1 MGFSL
6 VASFAVIGV
15 SILIAIEIFTGN
27 LIPIITDIDESYDN
41 LVQRTLE
48 SVQTDIN
55 ISAASTSL
63 FGENYNHSI
72 IVQNKGSITLNT
84 SRFTIL
90 INGVSVQFSC
100 SSSYIYPE
108 KEVFFNISN
117 LPGDGNKRLKVV
129 SDNGISDYYE
139 YFI

>member
-15 SILIAIEIFTGN
+15 SILIALEIFTGN
-27 LIPIITDIDESYDN
+27 MFPLLTEVDESYDN
-41 LVQRTLE
+41 LIQRNLE
-48 SVQTDIN
+48 SSQTNIN
-55 ISAASTSL
+55 ISTVSISV
-63 FGENYNHSI
+63 FGVNYNHSI

-90 INGVSVQFSC
+90 INGIYQQFTC
-100 SSSYIYPE
+100 SKSYLYPE
-108 KEVFFNISN
+108 KEAFFNVSN
-117 LPGDGNKRLKVV
+117 LPGNGDHRLKVV

-139 YFI
+139 YSI